1 MMKKIIIISVSLFYS
16 SFSIAQIAGYMGRRF
31 IVGYSANVSP
41 ALLSPLA
48 NTSVSENT
56 GANEEFLNVAGLNV
70 THGVNIDYVI
80 KRSTS
85 FCVSGLMMKTGL
97 AYKGDYDIPSYLV
110 TLYGSGQINYKPS
123 DDRPVQLNVTSLTA
137 GFKFNRGYL
146 APLGKYVKLDIAY
159 FRQRVSFDPAS
170 FKPIGSN
177 TKKYAPSTDEYIFHT
192 VGFGLSVGRQ
202 RIFFDRLVVD
212 WGYRIGII
220 PTSFFQLTGA
230 NAIFDEFS
238 SGTDVN
244 GIDDQMKKKAI
255 FRLQGS
261 QLINAHI
268 GIGFL
273 AF

>member
-1 MMKKIIIISVSLFYS
+1 MMKKLITISIFLCSV
-16 SFSIAQIAGYMGRRF
+16 SFSIAQIAGYKGRRL

-56 GANEEFLNVAGLNV
+56 EANKEFLNVAGLNV
-70 THGVNIDYVI
+70 MHGMNIDYVI

-97 AYKGDYDIPSYLV
+97 AYKGDYDIPSYLAAI
-110 TLYGSGQINYKPS
+110 YGSGQISYKPS
-123 DDRPVQLNVTSLTA
+123 SDKPVQLNVTSLTA

-159 FRQRVSFDPAS
+159 FRQRVSFDPAA

-177 TKKYAPSTDEYIFHT
+177 TKKYMPSTDEYIFHT
-192 VGFGLSVGRQ
+192 VGFGVSFGRQ
-202 RIFFDRLVVD
+202 RVFFDRLVVD

-220 PTSFFQLTGA
+220 PTSFFRLIDG
-230 NAIFDEFS
+230 NEVFDEFS
-238 SGTDVN
+238 SGSDPN
-244 GIDDQMKKKAI
+244 GIDDQMKAKAI